1 MRSADEQFSRGR
13 MTPHEAEALRA
24 DPLRFYDLPATATS
38 NELPPAP
45 ALPKPRSA
53 SGSRNGSKASSS
65 STTMGAPWS
74 MPDEGRDVPGKNG
87 KTERRMIEWDQVFRD
102 GDEWSFEEIRAR
114 RAGLARSG
122 RVAKAVD
129 DWERNWHQP
138 GASTPRPPK
147 RAMTPPPI
155 APVVAS
161 EKKRVPSPTVNT
173 KAAMADVYELF
184 NQTVN
189 AGGARRVEDSDD
201 SDSDSDSDDD
211 DDDDDIHTQAGQ
223 PTPLPPPSAGHYGI
237 NMQAT
242 FATPGSLVPAT
253 PTPAQGFMSGR
264 KPLGATHEP
273 LTVFADENAAPTAF
287 KPMVFQDENAM
298 VPPSAS
304 RPSVFGATPAKASS
318 KAVLSEKTPLKVFTD
333 RSDPAISE
341 TPVPSRSSVFGQSTP
356 SSSSL
361 KSQPARRGVF
371 GVSAGSI
378 AEENEDEEAQQQDE
392 AADEEDA
399 YNARRVVRCG
409 GAFDLMTPITERTCE
424 FTSSSQA
431 FTARSSISGGQALR
445 QRALIEG
452 DSDDEEDARPNV
464 NLPSVKEE
472 ENSSTRSERTSMPPV
487 DEATMPRNPSMRR
500 SPSIDRSGSVE
511 SPFAL
516 SPGHTIHRKIEDSH
530 ALSVQPQISG
540 SALDASDLP
549 NPCCSTDP
557 EVVQALLDSLRDS
570 VTSLPGFVDMRN
582 EQADKLDGLQR
593 HAKSRTRRNSSTTP
607 NKKATSASDAPWML
621 DLAGRPFEIE
631 EKIGEGG
638 FGAVFK
644 AIDLA
649 KRQELD
655 DASDDEDEEGNP
667 ESLYTVAIKVEKPAN
682 LWEAVILDRVRAR
695 LAPQLHPS
703 LIRPRALFAYQDET
717 MLLLDYQSQGTLLDT
732 VNKAQT
738 LGIASLAAGT
748 TGGVEEILAIFFTI
762 ELLRL
767 VEGLHRADFIHGD
780 LKIDNCMI
788 RLEDVDKWNAQY
800 DASGGQGWSAKGIRV
815 IDFGRAIDLQM
826 YPAQRKQE
834 FIADW
839 PTDTRDCQEM
849 RDGRPWSYQADYH
862 GLASI
867 CYCMLFGK
875 YISTEVAPA
884 KPSDGDR
891 TRYRIQGAMKRVSED
906 AVKLRDLVL
915 TAHFASLQYWQADL
929 WNSLFDLLL
938 NPKLEKQDAELP
950 LNDDLARIR
959 ATFEAYLAAN
969 CSKGGKSLKGLLTKI
984 ELAAMSR

>member
-24 DPLRFYDLPATATS
+24 DPLRFYDLPAGATAAS
-38 NELPPAP
+38 NDLPPAP
-45 ALPKPRSA
+45 AMPKIRSV
-53 SGSRNGSKASSS
+53 SGSKKASSS
-65 STTMGAPWS
+65 ASASSSTPSGAAWTMPE
-74 MPDEGRDVPGKNG
+74 EGRDVPGKNG
-87 KTERRMIEWDQVFRD
+87 KVERRMIEWDQVFRD

-122 RVAKAVD
+122 RVLKAVE

-138 GASTPRPPK
+138 GASTPRLEPKRVAAATTTTPPK
-147 RAMTPPPI
+147 PLPA
-155 APVVAS
+155 ALPVA

-189 AGGARRVEDSDD
+189 AGGARRVDDDDDSDD

-211 DDDDDIHTQAGQ
+211 DDDDLHTQAGQ
-223 PTPLPPPSAGHYGI
+223 PTPLPPPSAGHFGMAMP
-237 NMQAT
+237 NV
-242 FATPGSLVPAT
+242 FATPGSLVPPT
-253 PTPAQGFMSGR
+253 PTPAQGYMNAR
-264 KPLGATHEP
+264 KPASGSSNEP
-273 LTVFADENAAPTAF
+273 LTVFADENATTPAAAAAF
-287 KPMVFQDENAM
+287 KPMVFQDENAI
-298 VPPSAS
+298 VPPSSAS
-304 RPSVFGATPAKASS
+304 RSGVFGATPAKAPGKS
-318 KAVLSEKTPLKVFTD
+318 VLTEKTPLKVFKDKTD
-333 RSDPAISE
+333 SVISE
-341 TPVPSRSSVFGQSTP
+341 TPVPTRSGVFGQSTP
-356 SSSSL
+356 SSSSV

-371 GVSAGSI
+371 GVSAASI
-378 AEENEDEEAQQQDE
+378 AEENEDDYVQQQHHQEDNGD
-392 AADEEDA
+392 DEEGE

-431 FTARSSISGGQALR
+431 FTARSSISGAQAMR

-452 DSDDEEDARPNV
+452 DSDEEEEDNAKPNTA

-472 ENSSTRSERTSMPPV
+472 ENSSARSERTSMPPT
-487 DEATMPRNPSMRR
+487 DEATMPRNPGMLRR
-500 SPSIDRSGSVE
+500 SSSIDRSGSVD

-516 SPGHTIHRKIEDSH
+516 SPGHTIHRQVEDSH
-530 ALSVQPQISG
+530 VLTALPETSAASSG
-540 SALDASDLP
+540 LKLS
-549 NPCCSTDP
+549 NPCCPTEP
-557 EVVQALLDSLRDS
+557 EVVQTLLDSLSDS
-570 VTSLPGFVDMRN
+570 IALLPGFVELRT
-582 EQADKLDGLQR
+582 ERADKLEGLQR
-593 HAKSRTRRNSSTTP
+593 HAKSRVRRNSSTTP
-607 NKKATSASDAPWML
+607 NKKAASANDAPWML
-621 DLAGRPFEIE
+621 DLAGRQYEIE

-644 AIDLA
+644 AIDLL

-655 DASDDEDEEGNP
+655 DASDDEEEDVNP
-667 ESLYTVAIKVEKPAN
+667 EALYTVAIKVEKPAN
-682 LWEAVILDRVRAR
+682 LWEAIILDRVRSR
-695 LAPQLHPS
+695 LAPELHS
-703 LIRPRALFAYQDET
+703 SVIRPRAFFAYQDET

-732 VNKAQT
+732 VNKAQN

-767 VEGLHRADFIHGD
+767 VEALHRADFIHGD

-788 RLEDVDKWNAQY
+788 RLEDVDKWSAQY
-800 DASGGQGWSAKGIRV
+800 DASGAQGWSSKGIRV

-826 YPAQRKQE
+826 YPAKQRQE

-849 RDGRPWSYQADYH
+849 RDGRPWSHQADYH

-884 KPSDGDR
+884 KAGDGDR
-891 TRYRIQGAMKRVSED
+891 TRYRIQGAMKRVRTKFGAGLIS
-906 AVKLRDLVL
+906 
-915 TAHFASLQYWQADL
+915 
-929 WNSLFDLLL
+929 
-938 NPKLEKQDAELP
+938 
-950 LNDDLARIR
+950 
-959 ATFEAYLAAN
+959 
-969 CSKGGKSLKGLLTKI
+969 LLTTLTRSTGKLI
-984 ELAAMSR
+984 SGTRFSTCC